1 MSRKYIKGKDG
12 KFKGSLPDATQMPA
26 ALPELPRA
34 VPEKKESQKTI
45 ELTSGFDK
53 DGKYVIRET
62 EESLKRWFR
71 LQARLD

>member
-1 MSRKYIKGKDG
+1 MTKKYIKGKDG
-12 KFKGSLPDATQMPA
+12 KFKGSLPDAAKLPT
-26 ALPELPRA
+26 ALPELPPA
-34 VPEKKESQKTI
+34 VAEKKESQNTI